1 MASLIGLSLSSRGR
15 IPVDAAPAKLRLA
28 QTKTGAI
35 ERPTFYAVIPAHVR
49 YANISAHAKL
59 LYGELT
65 ALTEKAGFCWASN
78 GYLAKLYNA
87 GSRSV
92 SRWVAELVEAGFI
105 VVEAAVNQH
114 GQRKIYVVECASPNL
129 AG

>member
-1 MASLIGLSLSSRGR
+1 MN
-15 IPVDAAPAKLRLA
+15 
-28 QTKTGAI
+28 

-65 ALTEKAGFCWASN
+65 ALTEKEGFCWASN
-78 GYLAKLYNA
+78 GYLAKLYDA

-92 SRWVAELVEAGFI
+92 SRWVSAPSGGRSRSSSL
-105 VVEAAVNQH
+105 QL
-114 GQRKIYVVECASPNL
+114 QD
-129 AG
+129 